1 MRQRR
6 TGLHYVSRHGKL
18 LYSAV
23 SNQITEPVDEKASF
37 FQQPPLIP
45 PPKIDFGISHPIT
58 RNNSQASRWNSDNRT
73 LLSRASS
80 IASHATRKSRSRRP
94 TIGAPS
100 DFRRVETPLGRQEK
114 GFRPLEL
121 SIYIPGNELPPL
133 PVFNRDGLIDLSR
146 LEAPPQAHLRKT
158 RSETVLSR
166 SSTVFSV
173 PRKAV
178 GSQRCYSRA
187 DSVYSYDDSASLSP
201 SMLSRSHSIYVDAI
215 SALPQSTRSF
225 LDLLDEGP
233 RPPVPLKIKSRNRS
247 PSPDPVR
254 RNASDQNMRL
264 RTHIEE
270 RQEMESR
277 LQDFDTIVEE
287 WRVSANVSSPRV
299 IPQPRAEFTILATM
313 ERTLTQRN
321 PQFAKSAPH
330 LPYTRRPL
338 PKVPGPPLPRQV
350 TLPIS
355 HFNPSYAEPLRPRF
369 APPSAP
375 PSGPPP
381 APPQSQLFHGP
392 PWSHLSSPGISP
404 TAATFPHVR
413 QVSIST
419 DSSESCPSLASAWS
433 TPRSSR
439 QRTSKALYEIREAIP
454 SGEVVG
460 WKGDSPVGIGYG
472 VAF

>member
-1 MRQRR
+1 MKQRR
-6 TGLHYVSRHGKL
+6 TGLHCVSRPGNL
-18 LYSAV
+18 LSSAI
-23 SNQITEPVDEKASF
+23 SHQTAEPVDEKASF

-45 PPKIDFGISHPIT
+45 PPKIDFGISHPII
-58 RNNSQASRWNSDNRT
+58 RNKSQTSRWNSDNRT

-80 IASHATRKSRSRRP
+80 IASYATRKSRSRRP
-94 TIGAPS
+94 IIGAPS

-121 SIYIPGNELPPL
+121 SIYIPGNELPVL
-133 PVFNRDGLIDLSR
+133 PIFNRDGSIDLSK
-146 LEAPPQAHLRKT
+146 LEALPQAHLRKT

-166 SSTVFSV
+166 SSTAFSI

-178 GSQRCYSRA
+178 DSQRCYSRA
-187 DSVYSYDDSASLSP
+187 DSIYSYDDSASLSP

-215 SALPQSTRSF
+215 TALPQSTRSF

-233 RPPVPLKIKSRNRS
+233 RPPVPLKIKIRNRS

-264 RTHIEE
+264 RAHIEE

-277 LQDFDTIVEE
+277 LQDFDTIMEE
-287 WRVSANVSSPRV
+287 WRVSADVSSPRL
-299 IPQPRAEFTILATM
+299 IPQPRAESTILATM

-338 PKVPGPPLPRQV
+338 PKVPAPPLPRQV

-355 HFNPSYAEPLRPRF
+355 HFNPSYAQPLRPRF
-369 APPSAP
+369 SAPSAP

-381 APPQSQLFHGP
+381 TLPQTQLFHGP
-392 PWSHLSSPGISP
+392 HWSHIASPATSP
-404 TAATFPHVR
+404 TTNDNQHVR
-413 QVSIST
+413 QVSSST
-419 DSSESCPSLASAWS
+419 VSSDSCPSLGSAWS

-439 QRTSKALYEIREAIP
+439 QRTSKALYEIRAAIP

>member
-1 MRQRR
+1 M
-6 TGLHYVSRHGKL
+6 
-18 LYSAV
+18 A
-23 SNQITEPVDEKASF
+23 EPFDEKLSF

-58 RNNSQASRWNSDNRT
+58 RDNSQTSRWNSDNRT

-80 IASHATRKSRSRRP
+80 ITSHATKKSRSRRP

-121 SIYIPGNELPPL
+121 SIYVPGNELPPL
-133 PVFNRDGLIDLSR
+133 PVFNRDGLGDLNR
-146 LEAPPQAHLRKT
+146 LEAPPYAHLRKT

-173 PRKAV
+173 PRKTV
-178 GSQRCYSRA
+178 GPQRCYSRA

-215 SALPQSTRSF
+215 TALPQSTLSF

-233 RPPVPLKIKSRNRS
+233 RPPVPLKIKTRNRS
-247 PSPDPVR
+247 RSPDPVR

-264 RTHIEE
+264 RAHIEE

-287 WRVSANVSSPRV
+287 WRVSADVSTCRDTSAPG
-299 IPQPRAEFTILATM
+299 AESTILATM

-321 PQFAKSAPH
+321 PNFAKSAPH
-330 LPYTRRPL
+330 LPYARRPL
-338 PKVPGPPLPRQV
+338 PQVPATPLPRQV

-355 HFNPSYAEPLRPRF
+355 HFNPAYAHPLRPRF
-369 APPSAP
+369 PPPTAPPTC
-375 PSGPPP
+375 PPP
-381 APPQSQLFHGP
+381 PIPQTQIFDGLH
-392 PWSHLSSPGISP
+392 WSYVSSPSASP
-404 TAATFPHVR
+404 TDAAFQHVR
-413 QVSIST
+413 QVSGST
-419 DSSESCPSLASAWS
+419 VSSGSCPSLASAWS
-433 TPRSSR
+433 TPRSSPP
-439 QRTSKALYEIREAIP
+439 RTSKAMYKIRTAIP

-460 WKGDSPVGIGYG
+460 WKGESPVGIEYG

>member
-1 MRQRR
+1 MKQTRI
-6 TGLHYVSRHGKL
+6 GLRH
-18 LYSAV
+18 
-23 SNQITEPVDEKASF
+23 ASF

-45 PPKIDFGISHPIT
+45 PPKIDFGISHPII

-80 IASHATRKSRSRRP
+80 IASHATRKSRTRRP

-100 DFRRVETPLGRQEK
+100 DFRRVEILLSRQEK

-133 PVFNRDGLIDLSR
+133 PVFKRDGLVDLSK
-146 LEAPPQAHLRKT
+146 LEAPPPAYLRKT

-166 SSTVFSV
+166 SSTGFSV
-173 PRKAV
+173 PRKAI

-215 SALPQSTRSF
+215 TALPQSTRSF

-233 RPPVPLKIKSRNRS
+233 RPPVPLKIRTRNRS
-247 PSPDPVR
+247 RSPDPVR

-264 RTHIEE
+264 RAHIEE
-270 RQEMESR
+270 RQDMESR

-287 WRVSANVSSPRV
+287 WRVSVDVSSPRL
-299 IPQPRAEFTILATM
+299 IPQPQAESTILATM

-321 PQFAKSAPH
+321 PQFSRSAPH

-338 PKVPGPPLPRQV
+338 PKVPAPPLPRQV

-355 HFNPSYAEPLRPRF
+355 HFNACYAQPLQPRLP
-369 APPSAP
+369 PPSAP

-381 APPQSQLFHGP
+381 APPQTQLFHGLR
-392 PWSHLSSPGISP
+392 WSHLSSPATSP
-404 TAATFPHVR
+404 TAVNTQHAR
-413 QVSIST
+413 QHSAST
-419 DSSESCPSLASAWS
+419 TSSDTCPSLGSAWS

-439 QRTSKALYEIREAIP
+439 QRTSKALYELRAAIP

-460 WKGDSPVGIGYG
+460 WKGESPVGIEYG
-472 VAF
+472 IAF